1 MKLRS
6 VGISGLG
13 SCLPDKILSN
23 ADLEKIVDTNDEWI
37 VSRTGIR
44 ERRIVDADT
53 AVSDICVVAAQRA
66 LDDAGVHAE
75 EIDLI
80 LVATIT
86 PDFVFPSTACILQD
100 KLGAKK
106 AAALDI
112 EAGCSGFI
120 YGLAVGSQFVATGMY
135 NKVLVIGGETLS
147 KILDMT
153 DRGTCILFGDG
164 AGAAVLSPVE
174 DGNGFLSFV
183 LGAQGQGGEN
193 LCMPAGGSRNPASEE
208 TVKDRQHF
216 IKMSGNEVFKFAVRI
231 MGEAAV
237 QSLEKAGLSTKDVDV
252 LIPHQANIRI
262 IDAAMKR
269 LDLDRDKVI
278 VNLDKYG
285 NMSAASI
292 PVALDEA
299 VKEGRIKNGDTIV
312 MVGFGAGLTW
322 GACAMKWAQNKE
334 ER

>member
-23 ADLEKIVDTNDEWI
+23 TDLEKIVDTNDEWI
-37 VSRTGIR
+37 VSRTGIS
-44 ERRIVDADT
+44 ERRIADADT
-53 AVSDICVVAAQRA
+53 ALSDICVVAAKRA
-66 LDDAGVHAE
+66 LEDAGVHAE
-75 EIDLI
+75 ELDLI
-80 LVATIT
+80 LVATVT
-86 PDFVFPSTACILQD
+86 PDFVFPSTACILQE

-112 EAGCSGFI
+112 EAGCSGFL
-120 YGLAVGSQFVATGMY
+120 YGLAVGSQFIATGMY

-147 KILDMT
+147 KLLDMT

-193 LCMPAGGSRNPASEE
+193 LCVPAGGSRNPASEE
-208 TVKDRQHF
+208 TIKNRQHF

-269 LDLDRDKVI
+269 LDLDRDKVV

-299 VKEGRIKNGDTIV
+299 VKEGRIKNGDTLV

-322 GACAMKWAQNKE
+322 GACTIKWAQNKE

>member
-37 VSRTGIR
+37 ETRTGIR
-44 ERRIVDADT
+44 ERRIVDEDT
-53 AVSDICVVAAQRA
+53 ALSDICVVAAQRA
-66 LDDAGVHAE
+66 LEDAGVHAE
-75 EIDLI
+75 DIDLI

-112 EAGCSGFI
+112 EAGCSGFL
-120 YGLAVGSQFVATGMY
+120 YGLAVGSQFIATGMY

-153 DRGTCILFGDG
+153 DRSTCILFGDG

>member
-13 SCLPDKILSN
+13 SYLPDKILSN

-37 VSRTGIR
+37 ETRTGIR

-147 KILDMT
+147 KLLDMT

-174 DGNGFLSFV
+174 DGSGFLSFV

-208 TVKDRQHF
+208 TVKNRQHF
-216 IKMSGNEVFKFAVRI
+216 VKMAGNDVFKFAVRI
-231 MGEAAV
+231 MGEASV
-237 QSLEKAGLSTKDVDV
+237 QSLEKAGLTTKDVDV

-269 LDLDRDKVI
+269 LDLDRDRVV

-322 GACAMKWAQNKE
+322 GACTMKWAQNKE

>member
-147 KILDMT
+147 KLLDMT

-174 DGNGFLSFV
+174 DGSGFLSFV

-208 TVKDRQHF
+208 TVKNRQHF
-216 IKMSGNEVFKFAVRI
+216 VKMAGNDVFKFAVRI
-231 MGEAAV
+231 MGEASV
-237 QSLEKAGLSTKDVDV
+237 QSLEKAGLTTKDVDV

-269 LDLDRDKVI
+269 LDLDRDRVV

-322 GACAMKWAQNKE
+322 GACTMKWAQNKE